1 MVILKPSTR
10 FGHHTSHH
18 RVIYKHVKYIEQIE
32 SWGWF
37 GTLLLLGLFYEPP
50 DGALIGETKLPHSC
64 TWWQRLACPAKGPK
78 CTSDKDCPG
87 QSKCCLHTCGA
98 YCTARV
104 PSHQGNELQHDFF
117 NFNDIQKKVGFGNLR
132 FLQEILAVTSLSN
145 SMQTMFV
152 AIFSGHKKCLKCG
165 MWNAG
170 FSRLWHHFSLNTFG
184 GVLCHPALLL
194 ERGKKKHFNKIY
206 TKTRYKHGKYF
217 LSLSY
222 EIRYMGMHKL
232 GANHWLSHF
241 KIYLDLFNRFLCR
254 N

>member
-1 MVILKPSTR
+1 MVILKPNTR

-32 SWGWF
+32 SWDWF

-64 TWWQRLACPAKGPK
+64 TWWRRLTCPAKGPK

-152 AIFSGHKKCLKCG
+152 AIFSGHKKRLKCG

-170 FSRLWHHFSLNTFG
+170 LSRLWHHFSLNTFG
-184 GVLCHPALLL
+184 GVLCHPALFL
-194 ERGKKKHFNKIY
+194 ERGKKNILIKFIKLLYLIFHKRVLKKKTWSKI
-206 TKTRYKHGKYF
+206 KRSPIQQHLFVPK
-217 LSLSY
+217 
-222 EIRYMGMHKL
+222 KL
-232 GANHWLSHF
+232 QY
-241 KIYLDLFNRFLCR
+241 YLVSSSVFWKK
-254 N
+254 